1 MRVGLQNVAETR
13 AMPHQDTTSVAIAG
27 NQSEIKRTKTGEKP
41 GALAWC
47 DSAELGV
54 SNPSSSRVGVAGPC
68 RVCVKTGG
76 SAAPLCGRAQPFRAE
91 DSMSIDKQRFCRR
104 AGKPEAFRTAG
115 RRSRTNRELPVF
127 TQALVAPRFSPALV
141 FNEVPT

>member
-1 MRVGLQNVAETR
+1 MLTYTGTAVGRWGWYRIRARLQPCREKRVQRQGF
-13 AMPHQDTTSVAIAG
+13 
-27 NQSEIKRTKTGEKP
+27 
-41 GALAWC
+41 
-47 DSAELGV
+47 
-54 SNPSSSRVGVAGPC
+54 